1 MCLTRDGLGK
11 KSELVPGD
19 SLPFDP
25 CHSTALR
32 QVLLLPF
39 YRRGSGGPGR
49 SSDCWHH
56 AVPTLQSPARFYR
69 LMHCQR
75 GGPSRWGAWVDLGV
89 GGPGLRPQPS
99 QHLIFCTCPQRGSIR
114 HMLKLCSYVCCFVWI
129 LIALGQKGFCVTCV

>member
-75 GGPSRWGAWVDLGV
+75 GGPSRWGAWVDLGYA
-89 GGPGLRPQPS
+89 PS
-99 QHLIFCTCPQRGSIR
+99 PPSTSFFVLAHRGVQLDTCLNCVPT
-114 HMLKLCSYVCCFVWI
+114 YA
-129 LIALGQKGFCVTCV
+129 ALSGY